1 MSRSDT
7 ARIDRGQA
15 LVGQGVE
22 RAYTQADFSRFPPSR
37 LEQMNPSLRVNPAT
51 AKSAFL
57 GNMDNPFAGGFQQQ
71 RARGA
76 NYLNYERAAPNVG
89 GPLIAPQVPEG
100 YVPPGTEPEVIRVY
114 PDGTPVGD
122 EETTDNTDPSEIN
135 LDDSPFMQEINQDR
149 IERGLPPFET
159 FQEYIFSGLGGPG
172 RLSGLFGGMA
182 GIGGGIGMAE
192 GGIASVQPQYMAD
205 GGIMAALGGIGR
217 GIGGALT
224 GAGGAIG
231 NALQG
236 IGGGIGRGIEALGGM
251 AQQANANYQANQ
263 KKQEKRLEDMTRE
276 ELIEYIKSGG
286 KSSGN
291 SGIEALQG
299 LSDRFIDFAT
309 GKPAGGTN
317 ALRQMGDP
325 SMLGYSDPMR
335 NATPPTFGGLAD
347 GGEVEYPRM
356 NGPISGPGTETSDD
370 IPAML
375 SDGEFVVNAKAVR
388 GIGRLKGAGKTKAE
402 QRQEGARMMYAL
414 QRAGEKAMGKA

>member
-22 RAYTQADFSRFPPSR
+22 RAYTQADFGRFPASR
-37 LEQMNPSLRVNPAT
+37 LEQMNPSLRLNPAK

-57 GNMDNPFAGGFQQQ
+57 GNMANPFAGGFQQQ

-122 EETTDNTDPSEIN
+122 EETTNNTDPSEIN

-149 IERGLPPFET
+149 IDKGLPPFET

-192 GGIASVQPQYMAD
+192 GGIASVQPQYLAG

-299 LSDRFIDFAT
+299 LSDRFIDKVT
-309 GKPAGGTN
+309 DQSAGSTN
-317 ALRQMGDP
+317 A
-325 SMLGYSDPMR
+325 MR
-335 NATPPTFGGLAD
+335 KAMPTFGGYAD
-347 GGEVEYPRM
+347 GGDVGYPRM

>member
-192 GGIASVQPQYMAD
+192 GGIASVQPQYMAG

-299 LSDRFIDFAT
+299 LSDRFIDKVT
-309 GKPAGGTN
+309 DQSAGSTN
-317 ALRQMGDP
+317 A
-325 SMLGYSDPMR
+325 MR
-335 NATPPTFGGLAD
+335 KAMPTFGGYAD
-347 GGEVEYPRM
+347 GGDVGYPRM

>member
-1 MSRSDT
+1 MSKSDT

-22 RAYTQADFSRFPPSR
+22 QAYTQADFGRFPASR

-51 AKSAFL
+51 AQSAFL
-57 GNMDNPFAGGFQQQ
+57 GNMANPFAGSFQLQ
-71 RARGA
+71 RMPGA
-76 NYLNYERAAPNVG
+76 QYANYERMAPNVG
-89 GPLIAPQVPEG
+89 GPLTAPQVPAG
-100 YVPPGTEPEVIRVY
+100 FVPAGTQPETIRVY

-122 EETTDNTDPSEIN
+122 EEEE
-135 LDDSPFMQEINQDR
+135 DDSPISASDKALERINEMRIAQGQE
-149 IERGLPPFET
+149 PFESMAE
-159 FQEYIFSGLGGPG
+159 FQADLRRQIGIGSEGGGFNP
-172 RLSGLFGGMA
+172 FGGMA

-192 GGIASVQPQYMAD
+192 GGIASIQPMYMNE
-205 GGIMAALGGIGR
+205 GGIMSSIGS
-217 GIGGALT
+217 
-224 GAGGAIG
+224 
-231 NALQG
+231 ALQG

-263 KKQEKRLEDMTRE
+263 KKSGIQEKRLEEMTRE

-286 KSSGN
+286 KPSSN
-291 SGIEALQG
+291 SGISALQG
-299 LSDRFIDFAT
+299 LGDRFIDFAT

-317 ALRQMGDP
+317 ALRQIGDP

-335 NATPPTFGGLAD
+335 NATPPTFGGFAD
-347 GGEVEYPRM
+347 GGDVEYPRM

-388 GIGRLKGAGKTKAE
+388 GIGRLEGAGKSKEE
-402 QRQEGARMMYAL
+402 QRREGARMMYAL
-414 QRAGEKAMGKA
+414 QKAGEKAMRKA

>member
-22 RAYTQADFSRFPPSR
+22 KAYTQADFGRFPPSR
-37 LEQMNPSLRVNPAT
+37 LEQMNPGLRVNPAT
-51 AKSAFL
+51 AQSAFL
-57 GNMDNPFAGGFQQQ
+57 GNMANPFAGGFQQQ
-71 RARGA
+71 RMPGA
-76 NYLNYERAAPNVG
+76 QYANYERAAPNVG
-89 GPLIAPQVPEG
+89 GSLLAPRPPEG
-100 YVPPGTEPEVIRVY
+100 YVPPGTQPEVIRVN
-114 PDGTPVGD
+114 PDGTPAGD
-122 EETTDNTDPSEIN
+122 KDDVDQSDSNQFIENQQGFLDEVNEERADK
-135 LDDSPFMQEINQDR
+135 
-149 IERGLPPFET
+149 GLPPFET
-159 FQEYIFSGLGGPG
+159 FQDYINDTLLQGIN
-172 RLSGLFGGMA
+172 LSVGMA
-182 GIGGGIGMAE
+182 D

-251 AQQANANYQANQ
+251 AQQASANYQANQ

-291 SGIEALQG
+291 SGIEALQR
-299 LSDRFIDFAT
+299 LSDRFIDSVT
-309 GKPAGGTN
+309 DRPGGSTN
-317 ALRQMGDP
+317 A
-325 SMLGYSDPMR
+325 MR
-335 NATPPTFGGLAD
+335 NATPPISGGYAD
-347 GGEVEYPRM
+347 GGDVEYPRM